1 MLVICVSELFVVGC
15 LYRHGFGF
23 VVCVVCLLLVCG
35 LGGFMR
41 LLFLF
46 VCCGVSSLVVVVG
59 IGSLL
64 LFVVVDLLRDFVAA
78 WVCVWVVTW

>member
-1 MLVICVSELFVVGC
+1 
-15 LYRHGFGF
+15 
-23 VVCVVCLLLVCG
+23 
-35 LGGFMR
+35 MR

-46 VCCGVSSLVVVVG
+46 VCCGVSSLAVVVG

-78 WVCVWVVTW
+78 WVCVWIVTW